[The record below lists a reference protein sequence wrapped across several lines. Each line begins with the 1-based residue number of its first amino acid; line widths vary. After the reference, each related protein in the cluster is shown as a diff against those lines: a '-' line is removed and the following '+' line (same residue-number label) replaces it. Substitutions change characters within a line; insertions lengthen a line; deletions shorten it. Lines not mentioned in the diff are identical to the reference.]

1 MYIFLFFPL
10 SSSSTITREEV
21 PDFAVMFS
29 SPFNRGVLCACVACF
44 LTHSFTFE
52 KKKI

>member
-29 SPFNRGVLCACVACF
+29 SPFNRGVSMCASVLRVF
-44 LTHSFTFE
+44 
-52 KKKI
+52 